1 MFLSSDG
8 LNCIGCVASAPL
20 SSSPH
25 NATYFHS
32 FNIWQPGNDTQLR
45 TPSLPSPPI
54 LYKPAGGVYQR
65 VPIFRRSQLHR
76 LCSKC
81 TSLFLPPTMQ
91 HIFIVSTYG
100 SQGMIRSSPH
110 QHYHRPPSSIYP
122 YEVYTNVFLS
132 SEGLNLNGFV
142 EAEGRV
148 NIKDTSTFHVP
159 NGW

>member
-1 MFLSSDG
+1 MLLSSEGRYCNGCVALHTLSSSPHKTTHFPIPTKEYAKESIRSSAHRHYHHPLYSTNLQEVHTNVLLSSEG

-20 SSSPH
+20 SSSPL
-25 NATYFHS
+25 NAT
-32 FNIWQPGNDTQLR
+32 
-45 TPSLPSPPI
+45 
-54 LYKPAGGVYQR
+54 
-65 VPIFRRSQLHR
+65 
-76 LCSKC
+76 
-81 TSLFLPPTMQ
+81 
-91 HIFIVSTYG
+91 IFIVSTYG

-132 SEGLNLNGFV
+132 PEGLNLNGFV
-142 EAEGRV
+142 EAKGRV